1 MIRRPPRSTRTDT
14 LFPYTTLFR
23 SRVFDNSY
31 RHSSEIASL
40 ARDIGK
46 DANENDIDR
55 LLKVDDAADAPV
67 VRLLHSLL
75 EEAVARRASDI
86 HIAPDENVL
95 RIRLRIDGMLHEDRK
110 STRLNSSH

>member
-1 MIRRPPRSTRTDT
+1 M
-14 LFPYTTLFR
+14 L
-23 SRVFDNSY
+23 RVFDNSY

-86 HIAPDENVL
+86 HIEPDENVL
-95 RIRLRIDGMLHEDRK
+95 RIRLRIDGERK
-110 STRLNSSH
+110 STRLNSSPNSHLLFRLLLVKNTNTKQQPN